1 MLSSYAKSQRNWFL
15 RSLLLVVAF
24 TSNAYGQTDSI
35 SREFW
40 PSVKVH
46 FDLPRTRL
54 QLSFERH
61 DGEEAKKLQSKF
73 GATFTF
79 RMKRFVKSRLAGV
92 DSEERYY
99 VTVGAGYEYFQ
110 PSGEN
115 RLVIQATPRYAP
127 GAGFLLTDRSRMEFR
142 WLKTSYDFRY
152 RNKLTIQRSFKV
164 AKLRLTPY
172 ASGEIFWAR
181 NLHAFN
187 ENQYAFGVQL
197 PFKQRMMLDTY
208 LQRQNCNTCSRE
220 KVNILGLTLN
230 LFFGRKEK

>member
-1 MLSSYAKSQRNWFL
+1 MRRANAKWCL
-15 RSLLLVVAF
+15 RSLILIVAF
-24 TSNAYGQTDSI
+24 SSNAHAQTDSI
-35 SREFW
+35 SKEFW
-40 PSVKVH
+40 PSIKVH

-54 QLSFERH
+54 QLTFERH
-61 DGEEAKKLQSKF
+61 DGEDAKKLQSKF

-79 RMKRFVKSRLAGV
+79 RMKRFVKNALAGV
-92 DSEERYY
+92 DSEEHYY
-99 VTVGAGYEYFQ
+99 VTVGAGYEHLQ

-115 RLVIQATPRYAP
+115 RLVIQATPRYSP

-152 RNKLTIQRSFKV
+152 RNKLAIQRSIKV
-164 AKLRLTPY
+164 GKLRFTPY
-172 ASGEIFWAR
+172 ASGEIYWAR

-197 PFKQRMMLDTY
+197 PFRHGIMLDTY

-220 KVNILGLTLN
+220 KVNILGVTLN
-230 LFFGRKEK
+230 LFFGSKEK

>member
-1 MLSSYAKSQRNWFL
+1 MRRATAKWFLSSFIL
-15 RSLLLVVAF
+15 IVAF
-24 TSNAYGQTDSI
+24 GSNANAQTDSI
-35 SREFW
+35 SKEFW
-40 PSVKVH
+40 PSFKVH
-46 FDLPRTRL
+46 FDLPRARL

-61 DGEEAKKLQSKF
+61 DGEDAKKLQSKF
-73 GATFTF
+73 GAMFTF
-79 RMKRFVKSRLAGV
+79 RMKRIVKNPLTEV

-99 VTVGAGYEYFQ
+99 VTVGAGYEHLQ

-115 RLVIQATPRYAP
+115 RLVIQATPRYRP
-127 GAGFLLTDRSRMEFR
+127 GAGFLVTDRSRMEFR

-152 RNKLTIQRSFKV
+152 RNKLAIQRSFKV

-197 PFKQRMMLDTY
+197 PFRHRMMLDTY
-208 LQRQNCNTCSRE
+208 VQRQNCNTCSRE
-220 KVNILGLTLN
+220 KVNIFGLTLN
-230 LFFGRKEK
+230 LFFGSKEK